1 MDDQY
6 YCYILRSLNSNH
18 LNKTYNGSTNNI
30 KRRLKQHNGIISGGA
45 KSTKGKGEWIPYVII
60 EGFETHN
67 EALSCEWKIKHP
79 TNTKKRPGKYNG
91 IKGRVKSLN
100 LLIGLDN
107 WTNNSSGLISGKK
120 YTLYIENEYL
130 NLIDVSLKKDNLII
144 KDICNFCINI

>member
-1 MDDQY
+1 MDNKY
-6 YCYILRSLNSNH
+6 YCYILRSLNINH

-67 EALSCEWKIKHP
+67 ESLSCEWKIKHP
-79 TNTKKRPGKYNG
+79 TNKKKRPGQYNG

-100 LLIGLDN
+100 LLYPIQFK
-107 WTNNSSGLISGKK
+107 IV
-120 YTLYIENEYL
+120 L
-130 NLIDVSLKKDNLII
+130 NIKIVSLNSWWSF
-144 KDICNFCINI
+144 DILQIFNTIRG